1 LFFNLQ
7 QLYNYFFF
15 RCSTVV
21 ADVIAELCALL
32 GIDSE
37 LEQQEFSLYCIV
49 QGDGKFDEKL
59 L

>member
-1 LFFNLQ
+1 MLCAFFL
-7 QLYNYFFF
+7 LVF

-37 LEQQEFSLYCIV
+37 FEQQEFSLYCIV
-49 QGDGKFDEKL
+49 QGDGNEL
-59 L
+59 